1 MLAVL
6 GGLGAAL
13 AWAVATLCS
22 ARASRAIGATATLAW
37 VMVVG
42 LVVITPALALSH
54 LPTRLDASAI
64 GWLALAGVGNVGGL
78 LFVYAGL
85 RVGKVGVVAPVAST
99 EGVIAALL
107 SVATGERLGLPTF
120 GALAVIGAGIVLAG
134 VGQDVDV
141 DEPREWEGRGG
152 REGRESR
159 GVLLGA
165 AAAVAFGCS
174 LYATGKVGHRV
185 PVVWA
190 VLPPRLVGVAVVAL
204 PMALARRL
212 PRPGPSA
219 PLLLGAGVC
228 EVVGFVSF
236 TLGARHG
243 IAVSAVLA
251 SQFAAFAGVAAY
263 VLFRERLTPV
273 QLTGVVTI
281 VVGVAALS
289 GLRA

>member
-1 MLAVL
+1 VLAIV

-13 AWAVATLCS
+13 AWAAATLCS
-22 ARASRAIGATATLAW
+22 TRASRDIGAAPNVAW
-37 VMVVG
+37 VMIVG
-42 LVVITPALALSH
+42 LVVIAPALAFSH
-54 LPTRLDASAI
+54 VPATLDTSAL

-78 LFVYAGL
+78 LFAYAGL
-85 RVGKVGVVAPVAST
+85 RVGKVGVVAPVVST

-107 SVATGERLGLPTF
+107 AVAAGERLGLPTLVT
-120 GALAVIGAGIVLAG
+120 LAVIGAGIVLAG
-134 VGQDVDV
+134 VGPDMAR
-141 DEPREWEGRGG
+141 DEVEET
-152 REGRESR
+152 GRESR

-212 PRPGPSA
+212 PRPGRVA
-219 PLLLGAGVC
+219 PLVVAAGVG

-263 VLFRERLTPV
+263 VLFRERLAPV
-273 QLTGVVTI
+273 QLTGVTAI

>member
-1 MLAVL
+1 VLAVL

-22 ARASRAIGATATLAW
+22 TRASRTIGSAATVSW
-37 VMVVG
+37 VMLIG
-42 LVVITPALALSH
+42 LVVIAPALALSRV
-54 LPTRLDASAI
+54 PASLDASAV
-64 GWLALAGVGNVGGL
+64 GWLTLAGVGNVGGL

-107 SVATGERLGLPTF
+107 AVATGERLGLATL
-120 GALAVIGAGIVLAG
+120 ATLAVIGAGIVLAG
-134 VGQDVDV
+134 VGSDVAV
-141 DEPREWEGRGG
+141 DEQPEH
-152 REGRESR
+152 RESR

-190 VLPPRLVGVAVVAL
+190 VLPPRLVGVAVVAV

-212 PRPGPSA
+212 PRPGRTA
-219 PLLLGAGVC
+219 PLLVAAGIG

-243 IAVSAVLA
+243 IAVSAVMA

-263 VLFRERLTPV
+263 VLFRERLAPV
-273 QLTGVVTI
+273 QLTGVTAI